1 MRKLTTFMLAFVTM
15 FCISSKAQQI
25 TFDRIE
31 KNETRHIGV
40 GKMEIAIEGA
50 KYDFS
55 LTVFS
60 KSDSR
65 DYCLLISSFWKI
77 EENCLVMLKLG
88 NEDVVKLVANNIN
101 VGQVDYPTYSPII
114 GNSSASG
121 VMSTQKVNYYV
132 SLYSLEE
139 DLLTKIAKNGIIKLR
154 VAYGNS
160 YFEKNWQKDRLGR
173 FIKKCHEKLEKQLKE
188 TSIPKKSIESD
199 F

>member
-1 MRKLTTFMLAFVTM
+1 MLAFVTM
-15 FCISSKAQQI
+15 FCISSEAQQI

-60 KSDSR
+60 NSDSK

-139 DLLTKIAKNGIIKLR
+139 DLLAKIAKNGIIKLR